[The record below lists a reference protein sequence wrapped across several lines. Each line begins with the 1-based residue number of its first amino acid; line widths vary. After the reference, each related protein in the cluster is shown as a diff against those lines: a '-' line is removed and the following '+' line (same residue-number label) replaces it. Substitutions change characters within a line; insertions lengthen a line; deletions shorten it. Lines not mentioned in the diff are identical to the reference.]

1 VQTRNITG
9 QVIGLITF
17 LGGVSLLLLTF
28 RIAYELFQ
36 RSPADVL
43 GIKPEQAIDV
53 NNAGKSAMELVFRI
67 VLLLMM
73 CIVGSVIANRGIRLY
88 QASIGEIRLRKETPA
103 DDETPAKTDSE

>member
-1 VQTRNITG
+1 MQTRNITG
-9 QVIGLITF
+9 QVIGLLTF

-88 QASIGEIRLRKETPA
+88 QAAIGEVRVHKDTSPEKEPEVETP
-103 DDETPAKTDSE
+103 SE